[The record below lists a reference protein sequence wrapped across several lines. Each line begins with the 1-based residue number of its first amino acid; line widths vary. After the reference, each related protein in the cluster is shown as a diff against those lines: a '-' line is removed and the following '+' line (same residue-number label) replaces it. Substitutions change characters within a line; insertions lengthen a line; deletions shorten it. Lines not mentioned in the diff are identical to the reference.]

1 VTRMGSLLASK
12 SISRT
17 DQGGSPSPSPSP
29 TDAPAAGSPSLTA
42 NRGRQKRQQRLMAS
56 ALILL
61 VITLVSVLYHDRD
74 FWFPDQGQNQDENQQ
89 TVSATA
95 TANSVPHKQLRE
107 KVHGKVQNHPATV
120 MAAEGSSEEDTGPSI
135 TTTRTVLPPLE
146 VEVIAGESHH
156 KLRPGS
162 NTVQVD
168 LSRGS
173 APSLATPSIP
183 ADPEPIPA
191 AVTSKAAEHV
201 RVSSSAAIVTH
212 SVTPDYPTLARQMKV
227 QGSVVLQAVIGRNGM
242 IEDLQIVSG
251 PPILAG
257 AAREAV
263 KQWHFKPHYLG
274 AEPVETQAK
283 ITVNFTISTN

>member
-1 VTRMGSLLASK
+1 MAADMGSLLASK

-17 DQGGSPSPSPSP
+17 YQGISPSPSPP
-29 TDAPAAGSPSLTA
+29 ETTPAAGKSPSIIKS
-42 NRGRQKRQQRLMAS
+42 RGRQQRLMAA

-74 FWFPDQGQNQDENQQ
+74 FWFPDQAQTQEDDQQ
-89 TVSATA
+89 AAPTAA
-95 TANSVPHKQLRE
+95 TANSVPHKESQAKE
-107 KVHGKVQNHPATV
+107 HAKEQIHPGASI
-120 MAAEGSSEEDTGPSI
+120 APKAELSEDSGTSV

-146 VEVIAGESHH
+146 VEVVAGDSHR

-168 LSRGS
+168 LAHGS
-173 APSLATPSIP
+173 ALSRATPSVPIAESVP
-183 ADPEPIPA
+183 AS
-191 AVTSKAAEHV
+191 VTSKAAERV
-201 RVSSSAAIVTH
+201 QVSSNAANVVTR
-212 SVTPDYPTLARQMKV
+212 SVTPDYPTLARQMRV
-227 QGSVVLQAVIGRNGM
+227 QGSVVLQAVVGRDGM

>member
-1 VTRMGSLLASK
+1 
-12 SISRT
+12 
-17 DQGGSPSPSPSP
+17 
-29 TDAPAAGSPSLTA
+29 
-42 NRGRQKRQQRLMAS
+42 MAS

-74 FWFPDQGQNQDENQQ
+74 FWFPDQGQTQDEDQQ
-89 TVSATA
+89 TVSTTA
-95 TANSVPHKQLRE
+95 TANSVPHKQLRA
-107 KVHGKVQNHPATV
+107 KVHGKEQNHPGAV
-120 MAAEGSSEEDTGPSI
+120 MAAEGSSEEDMGPSI

-212 SVTPDYPTLARQMKV
+212 SVTPDYPTLARQMRV